1 MKRLIV
7 FLGLALLLAACGN
20 EESGGAKSETSLVI
34 KPADLSER
42 EQAIVNQMGVDF
54 QTFYTV
60 DGDLKKGEVLKT
72 SIDVYENGKRE
83 DMISSVS
90 NSDDYEF
97 NQSLH
102 SFQLLMEEKEA
113 FLTIGEPSGYVRGT
127 EFLPDDLGSYSFVS
141 LEDKVTLKKGEPI
154 YLAYLVGT
162 SQNELSTEVNE
173 DKTALPKSV
182 QEAEYAV
189 VFKLEIKNEQ

>member
-1 MKRLIV
+1 MKRIMVL
-7 FLGLALLLAACGN
+7 LGVALLLTACGI
-20 EESGGAKSETSLVI
+20 EESGGAKGENSLVI
-34 KPADLSER
+34 EPADLSER
-42 EQAIVNQMGVDF
+42 EQMIVNQMGVDY
-54 QTFYTV
+54 QTFYTL
-60 DGDLKKGEVLKT
+60 DGEVKEGEVLET
-72 SIDVYENGKRE
+72 SIDVYENGEGRSV
-83 DMISSVS
+83 ISSVS
-90 NSDDYEF
+90 NPDDNEF

-113 FLTIGEPSGYVRGT
+113 FLTLGEPSGYARGT
-127 EFLPDDLGSYSFVS
+127 EFFPDDLGSFSFVS
-141 LEDKVTLKKGEPI
+141 LEDKVTMKKGEPV

-173 DKTALPKSV
+173 NKTALPKTV